1 MKNTTPTIDKI
12 RHPGHSARNLDV
24 CTAYGLN
31 AGLCKTLDRMKA
43 RKDCPL
49 WLIERLNDYIDRSN
63 VLIGALRRCRDD
75 IPEYI
80 NNKDVA
86 PEEK

>member
-1 MKNTTPTIDKI
+1 MKNTEPTIAKI
-12 RHPGHSARNLDV
+12 RHPGHRARNLDV

-31 AGLCKTLDRMKA
+31 AGLCKTLDRMRA

-49 WLIERLNDYIDRSN
+49 WLIESLSDYIDRSN

-80 NNKDVA
+80 DNTNISPGGK
-86 PEEK
+86 